1 MSAFY
6 DQASLVVV
14 PSGYKSGKIY
24 AQKPLT
30 TDGQLTFTRAS
41 TATRV
46 NASGLIEEVAS
57 GVPRLDYTNSS
68 CPKLLLEPQRTNLV
82 RYSEQFDNAAWTKSG
97 VTISANA
104 ATSPEGDTHA
114 DSLIENSS
122 NTSHVIFQG
131 LSPSSTGIITGT
143 IYIKDNNRRFA
154 VVSICTGVGGSI
166 RFSAVV
172 DLQNGVITQ
181 NNTLYSPTNTSS
193 SISNA
198 GNGWYRVSVGL
209 NCTTTAAS
217 SNFIVIAN
225 SNTGTPTTFTS
236 GTLDPLYTGDGSSV
250 FLWGAQ
256 VETGAYATS
265 YVKTEA
271 AAVTRLADAANLATI
286 PSSTATSFTIFA
298 DWEYLNASNA
308 IFSFR
313 NTSDTLSYTFY
324 YYSGTWDVFNGAAFI
339 TNFNITAQRGK
350 IAIVHTPST
359 VKVFINGADNTKA
372 GASPSA
378 SLSQKINF
386 APTTT
391 QDAALNSLL
400 YIPSALTDSQAIEL
414 TTL

>member
-57 GVPRLDYTNSS
+57 GVPRLDYLGSS
-68 CPKLLLEPQRTNLV
+68 CPKLLLEPQRTNLALNNTTDIGTTTGGEGTV
-82 RYSEQFDNAAWTKSG
+82 ITGPDGNLTGRRPIPDSNARRFEFTYG
-97 VTISANA
+97 VGT
-104 ATSPEGDTHA
+104 
-114 DSLIENSS
+114 
-122 NTSHVIFQG
+122 F
-131 LSPSSTGIITGT
+131 STG
-143 IYIKDNNRRFA
+143 A
-154 VVSICTGVGGSI
+154 VVTYSWFVKVVGTPANPSPTTGQVDFSQPVNNTPGTPYKVADYADGWERWAVACTIIDGAVATRIRVYYGSI
-166 RFSAVV
+166 IGIGNDAIAYHGHQIEVGTYPTS
-172 DLQNGVITQ
+172 VIY
-181 NNTLYSPTNTSS
+181 TLSTS
-193 SISNA
+193 
-198 GNGWYRVSVGL
+198 
-209 NCTTTAAS
+209 
-217 SNFIVIAN
+217 
-225 SNTGTPTTFTS
+225 
-236 GTLDPLYTGDGSSV
+236 
-250 FLWGAQ
+250 
-256 VETGAYATS
+256 
-265 YVKTEA
+265 
-271 AAVTRLADAANLATI
+271 VTRVAEAANLATI
-286 PSSTATSFTIFA
+286 PSSTATSFTIFT
-298 DWEYLNASNA
+298 DWEYMNASNA
-308 IFSFR
+308 IYSFR
-313 NTSDTLSYTFY
+313 NSSNALSYVFY
-324 YYSGTWDVFNGAAFI
+324 YFDGKWDVFNGAAFI
-339 TNFNITAQRGK
+339 TNFNITAKRGK

-386 APTTT
+386 APVTI